1 MTVYCQLRILL
12 ARANVERAKQE
23 KPPLSLRRL
32 AEESG
37 VSLSVL
43 ASLHTGHSQRVDYA
57 TIDRLLNYFSYYFN
71 VTPNDLFIWERA
83 FAQSVENHAGSGLQ
97 TFSRREE
104 PDEQK
109 RITANQSK

>member
-1 MTVYCQLRILL
+1 MTIYCQLRILL
-12 ARANVERAKQE
+12 ARANVERTKQE

-71 VTPNDLFIWERA
+71 VTLNDLFIWERTHQGETPVTPGQGGQA
-83 FAQSVENHAGSGLQ
+83 
-97 TFSRREE
+97 
-104 PDEQK
+104 
-109 RITANQSK
+109 

>member
-43 ASLHTGHSQRVDYA
+43 ASLHMGHSQRVDYA

-71 VTPNDLFIWERA
+71 VTPNDLFIWERTHQGETSGMPGQGRA
-83 FAQSVENHAGSGLQ
+83 SVS
-97 TFSRREE
+97 
-104 PDEQK
+104 
-109 RITANQSK
+109 